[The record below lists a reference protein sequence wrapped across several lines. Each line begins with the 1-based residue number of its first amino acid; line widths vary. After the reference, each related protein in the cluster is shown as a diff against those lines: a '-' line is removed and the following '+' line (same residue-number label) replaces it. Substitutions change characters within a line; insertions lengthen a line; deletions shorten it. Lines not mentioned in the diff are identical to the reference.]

1 MTIRFDALCVRELHI
16 YITTKINASQTT
28 LIIIIIITFLIE
40 CSKQRVVKNRRR
52 RRQLFFTREGVI
64 DRRQLFFTREGVID
78 ARSILLHV
86 DEVSAGGGKQSHQ
99 YLRNVMHRILDVQVV
114 LEPIKLRVPR
124 VQDTA

>member
-1 MTIRFDALCVRELHI
+1 MLYAFVSYICI
-16 YITTKINASQTT
+16 YITTKIDASQTT
-28 LIIIIIITFLIE
+28 LIIIIIIIIIIILFLLE
-40 CSKQRVVKNRRR
+40 CSKQRVVKNRRRR

-64 DRRQLFFTREGVID
+64 DS
-78 ARSILLHV
+78 RSNLLHV

-99 YLRNVMHRILDVQVV
+99 YLRNVMHRILDGQVV

>member
-1 MTIRFDALCVRELHI
+1 MLYAFVSYVCI
-16 YITTKINASQTT
+16 YITTKIDASQTT
-28 LIIIIIITFLIE
+28 LIIIIIIILFLLE
-40 CSKQRVVKNRRR
+40 CSKQRVVKNRRRR

-64 DRRQLFFTREGVID
+64 DS
-78 ARSILLHV
+78 RSNLLHV

-99 YLRNVMHRILDVQVV
+99 YLRNVMHRILDGQVV

>member
-1 MTIRFDALCVRELHI
+1 MTIRFDALCVRELRMYI
-16 YITTKINASQTT
+16 YNNQNKRIANDFDNNNNNI
-28 LIIIIIITFLIE
+28 FLLE

-64 DRRQLFFTREGVID
+64 DS
-78 ARSILLHV
+78 RSNLLHV

-99 YLRNVMHRILDVQVV
+99 YLRNVMHRILDRQVV

>member
-1 MTIRFDALCVRELHI
+1 MLYAFVSYICI
-16 YITTKINASQTT
+16 YITTKIDASQTT
-28 LIIIIIITFLIE
+28 LIIIIILFLLE
-40 CSKQRVVKNRRR
+40 CSKQRVVKNRRRR

-64 DRRQLFFTREGVID
+64 DS
-78 ARSILLHV
+78 RSNLLHV

-99 YLRNVMHRILDVQVV
+99 YLRNVMHRILDGQVV

>member
-1 MTIRFDALCVRELHI
+1 MLYAFVSYI
-16 YITTKINASQTT
+16 YIYNNQNKRIANDFDNNNNNN
-28 LIIIIIITFLIE
+28 IFLLE

-64 DRRQLFFTREGVID
+64 DS
-78 ARSILLHV
+78 RSILLHV

-99 YLRNVMHRILDVQVV
+99 YLRNVMHRILDRQVV

>member
-28 LIIIIIITFLIE
+28 LIIIIIITFLLE

-64 DRRQLFFTREGVID
+64 DS
-78 ARSILLHV
+78 RSNLLHV

-99 YLRNVMHRILDVQVV
+99 YLRNVMHRILDRQVV
-114 LEPIKLRVPR
+114 LEQIKLRVPR

>member
-1 MTIRFDALCVRELHI
+1 MLYAFVSYICI
-16 YITTKINASQTT
+16 YITTKIDASQTT
-28 LIIIIIITFLIE
+28 LIIMIIILFLLE
-40 CSKQRVVKNRRR
+40 CSKQRVVKNRRRR

-64 DRRQLFFTREGVID
+64 DS
-78 ARSILLHV
+78 RSNLLHV

-99 YLRNVMHRILDVQVV
+99 YLRNVMHRILDGQVV

>member
-1 MTIRFDALCVRELHI
+1 MTIRFDALCVRELHMYI
-16 YITTKINASQTT
+16 YNNQNRRIANDFDNNNNNI
-28 LIIIIIITFLIE
+28 FLLE
-40 CSKQRVVKNRRR
+40 CSKQRVVKNRRRR

-64 DRRQLFFTREGVID
+64 DS
-78 ARSILLHV
+78 RSNLLHV

-99 YLRNVMHRILDVQVV
+99 YLRNVMHRILDGQVV

>member
-1 MTIRFDALCVRELHI
+1 MLYAFVSYI
-16 YITTKINASQTT
+16 YIYNNQNKRIANDFDNNNNN
-28 LIIIIIITFLIE
+28 IFLLE

-52 RRQLFFTREGVI
+52 
-64 DRRQLFFTREGVID
+64 RRQLFFTREGVID

-99 YLRNVMHRILDVQVV
+99 YLRNVMHRILDRQVV
-114 LEPIKLRVPR
+114 LEQIKLRVPR

>member
-1 MTIRFDALCVRELHI
+1 MLYAFVSYVCI
-16 YITTKINASQTT
+16 YITTKIDASQTT
-28 LIIIIIITFLIE
+28 LIIMIIILFLLE
-40 CSKQRVVKNRRR
+40 CSKQRVVKNRRRR

-64 DRRQLFFTREGVID
+64 DS
-78 ARSILLHV
+78 RSNLLHV

-99 YLRNVMHRILDVQVV
+99 YLRNVMHRILDGQVV